1 MTTRTVS
8 KNRAIVFLTAQLF
21 FAFALAV
28 VFLPSAWA
36 GEGLSTLRAKAEAG
50 DPKAQNN
57 LGLRYENAQGVP
69 IDVVKAAY
77 WFRLAAKQGYAEA
90 QINLGVLY
98 NVNRDVAKAAYW
110 FRLAAKQ
117 GYAAAQNFL
126 GMLYRDGG
134 PGLPQNYAKAAY
146 WFRLAAK
153 QGYVDAQNDLGDLY
167 ATGGPGLPQDFS
179 KAAYWHLLATGHH

>member
-1 MTTRTVS
+1 MTTKTDSANRT
-8 KNRAIVFLTAQLF
+8 IVFLTAQVLF
-21 FAFALAV
+21 TFALAV

-36 GEGLSTLRAKAEAG
+36 GEDLSTLRSKAEAG

-57 LGLRYENAQGVP
+57 LGLLYENRLLDPQD
-69 IDVVKAAY
+69 ISKAAY

-98 NVNRDVAKAAYW
+98 NVNRDV
-110 FRLAAKQ
+110 
-117 GYAAAQNFL
+117 
-126 GMLYRDGG
+126 
-134 PGLPQNYAKAAY
+134 AKAAY

>member
-1 MTTRTVS
+1 MTTRTFS
-8 KNRAIVFLTAQLF
+8 TKRAIIFLSTHILF
-21 FAFALAV
+21 TFALAV

-36 GEGLSTLRAKAEAG
+36 GEDLSTLRSKAEAG

-57 LGLRYENAQGVP
+57 LGLLYEN
-69 IDVVKAAY
+69 
-77 WFRLAAKQGYAEA
+77 RL
-90 QINLGVLY
+90 L
-98 NVNRDVAKAAYW
+98 D
-110 FRLAAKQ
+110 
-117 GYAAAQNFL
+117 
-126 GMLYRDGG
+126 
-134 PGLPQNYAKAAY
+134 PQDISKAAY